1 MLDHISLD
9 QLRALIAAADEGSFS
24 AAARRL
30 GRAQSVVSGLIS
42 SFEKQIG
49 VTLFDR
55 SGRFPKLTSQGTVI
69 LADARNIAAG
79 IDLMTTRAQGMVSGQ
94 EHELSLVVSLLL
106 PMSIITETAE
116 EFLQKFPNTPVRL
129 YVEALGGAYQRLT
142 EKTVGLGIL
151 APPAVAMPTYTFERL
166 TAVSMIRV
174 VAKEHPLAK
183 FKGSIPR
190 SEFAK
195 YIRLV
200 FADRSIVSRGQK
212 IDGMIWRLAD
222 LFAKH
227 AFLLQGVGWGSM
239 PYHVVKDDIASGKL
253 VVLHFEDEP
262 AAGTLFSL
270 SAVYPASTPPGTA
283 GRWFI
288 ERLRAGFEKFDGL
301 QPKHTVKRVAGKKP
315 RSR

>member
-9 QLRALIAAADEGSFS
+9 QLRAFIAAADEGSFS

-30 GRAQSVVSGLIS
+30 GRVQSVVSGLIS

-49 VTLFDR
+49 VSLFDR
-55 SGRFPKLTSQGTVI
+55 SGRFPKLTPQGSII

-79 IDLMTTRAQGMVSGQ
+79 LDLMKSRAQGMASGQ
-94 EHELSLVVSLLL
+94 EHELSLVVSILL
-106 PMSIITETAE
+106 PISIVSEAAK
-116 EFLQKFPNTPVRL
+116 EFRLKFPATPIRL

-151 APPAVAMPTYTFERL
+151 APPTMAMPTYTFERL

-174 VAKEHPLAK
+174 VAKEHPLAS
-183 FKGSIPR
+183 FKGSIPK
-190 SEFAK
+190 SELAK

-200 FADRSIVSRGQK
+200 FADRSIVSKGQK
-212 IDGMIWRLAD
+212 VDGMTWRLAD

-227 AFLLQGVGWGSM
+227 AFLLQGVGWGSL
-239 PYHVVKDDIASGKL
+239 PYHVVKDDIATGRMVEL
-253 VVLHFEDEP
+253 QIEDEP
-262 AAGTLFSL
+262 AVGSLFSL
-270 SAVYPASTPPGTA
+270 SAVYPTLTPPGPA

-288 ERLRAGFEKFDGL
+288 ERLKAGCANFDDL
-301 QPKHTVKRVAGKKP
+301 QPRNTSKRNAAK
-315 RSR
+315 R

>member
-9 QLRALIAAADEGSFS
+9 QLRAFIAAADEGSFS

-30 GRAQSVVSGLIS
+30 GRAQSVVSSLIS
-42 SFEKQIG
+42 SFENQIG
-49 VTLFDR
+49 ITLFDR

-106 PMSIITETAE
+106 PMSIVTEAAE
-116 EFLQKFPNTPVRL
+116 EFRQKFPATPIRL

-151 APPAVAMPTYTFERL
+151 APPVAAMPTYTFERL
-166 TAVSMIRV
+166 TAVGMVRV
-174 VAKEHPLAK
+174 VAKEHPLAS
-183 FKGSIPR
+183 FRGSIPR
-190 SEFAK
+190 AELAK
-195 YIRLV
+195 YIKLV
-200 FADRSIVSRGQK
+200 FADRSIVSRGQR
-212 IDGMIWRLAD
+212 IDGMTWRLAD
-222 LFAKH
+222 LYAKH

-239 PYHVVKDDIASGKL
+239 PYHVVKEDIASGRL
-253 VVLHFEDEP
+253 VELQIEDEP
-262 AAGTLFSL
+262 AAGSLYSL
-270 SAVYPASTPPGTA
+270 SAVYPTSTPPGTA

-288 ERLRAGFEKFDGL
+288 DQLKARCERFDGL
-301 QPKHTVKRVAGKKP
+301 QPRIAKQAPAKKSLV
-315 RSR
+315 R